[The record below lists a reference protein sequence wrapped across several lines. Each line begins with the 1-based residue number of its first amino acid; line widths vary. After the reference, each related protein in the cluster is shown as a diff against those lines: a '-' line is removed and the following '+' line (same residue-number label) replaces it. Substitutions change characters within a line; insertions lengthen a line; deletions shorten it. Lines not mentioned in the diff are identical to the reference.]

1 MREIVCKSTPVATV
15 SIDTSILMDSSYTS
29 AAPPSKEDTRKADS
43 VQAISFDLTPKTD
56 AQSSSDRSFQARQ
69 IQAGTAVK
77 TDTFDLSIG
86 EFGTSG
92 LSAKGIVLPP
102 LNQETFVSQRH
113 EVNPAL
119 ALNLL
124 SEIQS
129 MVVAW
134 QTQLR
139 QILQS
144 MHSLYAQGPMV
155 DGWLESSMSAATER
169 DEDTASVVA
178 HSTAQ
183 SAAHGPEATILRHG
197 DANTLMQYVDALAAD
212 ALEDD
217 ALKTDPENE
226 AIASSID
233 KATAQSV
240 RYRLCSLAD
249 DGTVRSQPCP
259 PEQMASVSR
268 AITRYQ
274 KFKQLEDQKRAVEA
288 KLQQAVDQLTGVRAG
303 LQ

>member
-1 MREIVCKSTPVATV
+1 
-15 SIDTSILMDSSYTS
+15 MDSSYTS
-29 AAPPSKEDTRKADS
+29 AAPPSREDTRKADS
-43 VQAISFDLTPKTD
+43 VKAISFELTPKTD
-56 AQSSSDRSFQARQ
+56 AQSSSDTPFQARQ

-77 TDTFDLSIG
+77 TDAFDLSIG

-144 MHSLYAQGPMV
+144 MHSIYAQGPMV
-155 DGWLESSMSAATER
+155 DGWLESSMSAAIER
-169 DEDTASVVA
+169 DEDTASV
-178 HSTAQ
+178 AQ
-183 SAAHGPEATILRHG
+183 SMAHGPEATILRHG

-212 ALEDD
+212 ALEND
-217 ALKTDPENE
+217 ALKTAPENE
-226 AIASSID
+226 AIASPTD
-233 KATAQSV
+233 KATAQSI
-240 RYRLCSLAD
+240 RYRLCSLAN

-274 KFKQLEDQKRAVEA
+274 KFKQLEDQKQAVEV
-288 KLQQAVDQLTGVRAG
+288 KLQQAVDQLTGVRTG